1 MSFSEKISE
10 VARKHGREVGTA
22 FLRESLAER
31 RARLDDFSLRQFAE
45 RTMGHRWQEKLH
57 RFNAGDRFQEASEA
71 TDASNFVSISGQLLV
86 DVVKER
92 YQQATFLG
100 NELMATETIT
110 NGNLGTHIEPYLS
123 NVINGPSVVQQ
134 GEPYPRS
141 QFTPQTVTHAAPQ
154 KFGEICEVTM
164 EMIWSDKTKQALD
177 AAASVGDLVGM
188 YEEEQKLKVVY
199 GITNP
204 YVFNGTALNTYLT
217 SGAYINDQTGFTLTD
232 WESVNAMEQLL
243 FQIVDPVTGKNID
256 IKPSALLVLP
266 ARRYAAKRIVA
277 ATETRSG
284 TYPTSGTG
292 NATLSNSPLETDYP
306 VMFSRHARRLLVAAG
321 IAGGVA
327 DSYTILGDFKR
338 AFVWRQVFPTTVI
351 QLPPGN
357 PAEFDRDIAL
367 QIKAHGYGV
376 ASVRD
381 PRYVTRARS
390 A

>member
-1 MSFSEKISE
+1 LSFCEKISE
-10 VARKHGREVGTA
+10 VARKHGRDVGSA

-45 RTMGHRWQEKLH
+45 RTMGHRWQEKLL

-71 TDASNFVSISGQLLV
+71 VDASNFVSISGQLLV
-86 DVVKER
+86 DVVKDR

-100 NELMATETIT
+100 NELLATETIT
-110 NGNLGTHIEPYLS
+110 NGNLGAHVEPYLS

-141 QFTPQTVTHAAPQ
+141 QFTPQTVTHPAPQ

-177 AAASVGDLVGM
+177 AAGSVGDLVGM

-199 GITNP
+199 GVVNP

-217 SGAYINDQTGFTLTD
+217 AGAYVNDQTGFTLTD

-243 FQIVDPVTGKNID
+243 YQIVDPVTGKNID
-256 IKPSALLVLP
+256 IKPSGLLVLP
-266 ARRYAAKRIVA
+266 ARRHTAKRIMN

-284 TYPTSGTG
+284 DITTGGGTQTI
-292 NATLSNSPLETDYP
+292 AASPLDANYP
-306 VMFSRHARRLLVAAG
+306 VLFSRHARRLLVAAG
-321 IAGGVA
+321 VAGGVA

-338 AFVWRQVFPTTVI
+338 AFVWRQVFPTTVV

-381 PRYVTRARS
+381 PRYVTRGRS

>member
-1 MSFSEKISE
+1 MSFCEKISE
-10 VARKHGREVGTA
+10 VARKHGRDVGSA

-45 RTMGHRWQEKLH
+45 RTMGYRWQEKLH

-71 TDASNFVSISGQLLV
+71 VDASNFVSISGQLLV
-86 DVVKER
+86 DVVKDR

-100 NELMATETIT
+100 NELLATETIT
-110 NGNLGTHIEPYLS
+110 NGNLGTHVEPYLS

-141 QFTPQTVTHAAPQ
+141 QFTPQTVTHPAPQ

-177 AAASVGDLVGM
+177 AAGSVGDLVGM

-199 GITNP
+199 GVTNP

-217 SGAYINDQTGFTLTD
+217 AGAYVNDQTGFTLTD
-232 WESVNAMEQLL
+232 WESVNGMEQLL
-243 FQIVDPVTGKNID
+243 YQIVDPVTGKNID
-256 IKPSALLVLP
+256 IKPTALLVLP
-266 ARRYAAKRIVA
+266 ARRHTAKRIMN

-284 TYPTSGTG
+284 DITTGSGTQTI
-292 NATLSNSPLETDYP
+292 AASPLDANYP
-306 VMFSRHARRLLVAAG
+306 VLFSRHARRLLVAAG
-321 IAGGVA
+321 VAGGVA

-338 AFVWRQVFPTTVI
+338 AFVWRQVFPTTVV

-381 PRYVTRARS
+381 PRYVTRGRS